1 MSDSL
6 LTRLLFQIWRNIE
19 NNNYLNASRLYL
31 ISKAI
36 YDNLNAGMSGN
47 DDIESQSVKVMVM
60 DGCMSVGP
68 ERIQRSK

>member
-1 MSDSL
+1 VSDSL